1 MTEPNNDKARVGS
14 ARNLARDL
22 IKKAKIKEAPVSLR
36 KIIEFLK
43 TTHDLDIYPS
53 ANFSDKLSGIL
64 VTIEDESANTRRDEI
79 HYNQN
84 HSWHRKRFSI
94 AHEIGH
100 LLFNTAHGSTNTDLY
115 SASSTVET
123 EANQFASELLM
134 PLAFL
139 NKDFKAGGFTVK
151 TLAWKYIVSEE
162 AMGWK
167 ISSSNLLSKL

>member
-1 MTEPNNDKARVGS
+1 MEETVNEKARVGS

-22 IKKAKIKEAPVSLR
+22 IKKCKIKEGPISLR
-36 KIIEFLK
+36 TIIAYLQG
-43 TTHDLDIYPS
+43 THDLGVYPC

-64 VTIEDESANTRRDEI
+64 VTIEDETSRRDEI
-79 HYNQN
+79 HFNQN
-84 HSWHRKRFSI
+84 HNWHRRRFSI

-100 LLFNTAHGSTNTDLY
+100 LLFNTSHSATGSDFNNSQSTD
-115 SASSTVET
+115 ET

-139 NKDFKAGGFTVK
+139 KTDLKKAHTTVK
-151 TLAWKYIVSEE
+151 DLAWKYIVSEE

-167 ISSSNLLSKL
+167 ISTSNLLKYI